1 MEFQSLISYVQ
12 MSSDVQMSFNS
23 YVQKS
28 VNESIPINLL
38 SPAFYPSY
46 FKLSLSFSWK
56 WTFYELQ
63 YLTSTRGISRDEFEA
78 HTLRYE
84 PIDPKLP
91 SYFLTTK
98 DPMSVY
104 FSDWI

>member
-1 MEFQSLISYVQ
+1 MNN
-12 MSSDVQMSFNS
+12 DVQMSFNS

-46 FKLSLSFSWK
+46 FKLSLFLLRVSL
-56 WTFYELQ
+56 LQ
-63 YLTSTRGISRDEFEA
+63 HAVSYYHLGISRDEFEA

-98 DPMSVY
+98 DPISVY
-104 FSDWI
+104 FSDLI